1 MGRQEIYFGSMIQDV
16 SKVVVKRIV
25 CLANSRKLS
34 GRCVAGKV
42 LTKSGSGAWI
52 RPVSNRPFEE
62 VSEQERQYQDGSDPQ
77 VLDII
82 DVPLKHA
89 VPKNY
94 QSENWLLDHD
104 HYWVRVGQASWKDLG
119 GLAEDPTVLWLNSS
133 STQAGLNDRVS
144 ESDASQLNGSL
155 YLLHLAKL
163 KVTVFAPGAA
173 FDNPKR
179 RVQADFKHR
188 GARYQL
194 WVTDPIVERKYL
206 AKDNGEY
213 EIGECFVTVSLGE
226 PHKGDCYKLVAAV
239 ITPDRE
245 RK

>member
-1 MGRQEIYFGSMIQDV
+1 M
-16 SKVVVKRIV
+16 
-25 CLANSRKLS
+25 
-34 GRCVAGKV
+34 
-42 LTKSGSGAWI
+42 
-52 RPVSNRPFEE
+52 
-62 VSEQERQYQDGSDPQ
+62 
-77 VLDII
+77 
-82 DVPLKHA
+82 
-89 VPKNY
+89 
-94 QSENWLLDHD
+94 
-104 HYWVRVGQASWKDLG
+104 
-119 GLAEDPTVLWLNSS
+119 
-133 STQAGLNDRVS
+133 
-144 ESDASQLNGSL
+144 NGSL
-155 YLLHLAKL
+155 YLLHLDKL

-188 GARYQL
+188 GVRYQL

-206 AKDNGEY
+206 AKDDGEY